1 MADSD
6 RRTHPGTHPTGAP
19 PAPTGSG
26 RPTRRALLSAA
37 TAGGAALGA
46 SWLLSGCSSGTGGP
60 TGGTA
65 NGALPAAAPAGRP
78 GRGGTLRI
86 ARPPASEAETLDP
99 ASALSAYEYLGA
111 LYNRLVRIGPDGLLA
126 PDLAESWEP
135 DDRARTWTFRLR
147 RGVAFHD
154 GRPFTSA
161 DAAYT
166 LRHILDAATASPQA
180 AVLEPLIDPKTL
192 RTPDAHTLVVP
203 LKTPNAEFPTLLT
216 HYNCYVVPDGSAR
229 SIGRTGIGTGPFR
242 LVSFT
247 AAGPGRVTAYQDHW
261 AGRPVLDAVDFY
273 SVADM
278 QARSNALLAGQVD
291 LLSQT
296 NLDFAT
302 ARVVAASD
310 RATIARVKDAQW
322 YVLPM
327 LTTERPFT
335 DVRVRQAMKLAYDPE
350 HILKVALQGAGTLG
364 WDNPVPPG
372 DPYHRADHP
381 VHDPERARHLLKRA
395 GQEGLA
401 VDLYTS
407 SYDPIFTPMA
417 LAYQESARRAGIR
430 VRVRT
435 AAADSYYTQIWMKK
449 PLMATY
455 WYTGR
460 PVDQL
465 LNQVFRGGSGYNETA
480 WSDKTFD
487 ALLDRARSE
496 TDDRRRR
503 ELYGE
508 AQTLVIEKGGAM
520 TPMFADRLVG
530 ISRKV
535 RGYAEHGFE
544 FDYLGIGL
552 KGA

>member
-1 MADSD
+1 MSETSLRTDPGAAGMP
-6 RRTHPGTHPTGAP
+6 RRSVLAAAAAGGGALAGSALLTGCSGAASASPTEAV
-19 PAPTGSG
+19 
-26 RPTRRALLSAA
+26 PTR
-37 TAGGAALGA
+37 G
-46 SWLLSGCSSGTGGP
+46 
-60 TGGTA
+60 
-65 NGALPAAAPAGRP
+65 PAGRP
-78 GRGGTLRI
+78 DRGGTLRI
-86 ARPPASEAETLDP
+86 ARPPASDAETLDP

-111 LYNRLVRIGPDGLLA
+111 LYNRLVRVDKEGKVA

-135 DDRARTWTFRLR
+135 DAKASTWTFRLR
-147 RGVAFHD
+147 RGVTFHD
-154 GRPFTSA
+154 GSAFTSA

-166 LRHILDAATASPQA
+166 LRHILDTATASPQGP
-180 AVLEPLIDPKTL
+180 VLAPLVDPKRL
-192 RTPDAHTLVVP
+192 RTPDPHTLVIP
-203 LKTPNAEFPTLLT
+203 LKSPHAEFPSLLT
-216 HYNCYVVPDGSAR
+216 HYNCYVIPDGSAR
-229 SIGRTGIGTGPFR
+229 SIGRTGIGTGPFK

-247 AAGPGRVTAYQDHW
+247 AAGPGRIQAYADHW
-261 AGRPVLDAVDFY
+261 AGRPVLDTIDFF

-302 ARVVAASD
+302 ARVIAASS
-310 RATIARVKDAQW
+310 RATIARSKNAQW

-327 LTTERPFT
+327 LTTEKPFT

-350 HILKVALQGAGTLG
+350 HIRKVALQGAGTLG
-364 WDNPVPPG
+364 WDNPVPPN
-372 DPYHRADHP
+372 DPNHIAAHP
-381 VHDPERARHLLKRA
+381 AHDPERARHLLKRA
-395 GQEGLA
+395 GHERLA

-417 LAYQESARRAGIR
+417 LAYQESAARAGIR
-430 VRVRT
+430 VRIRT

-465 LNQVFRGGSGYNETA
+465 LNQVFRSGSSYNETA
-480 WSDKTFD
+480 WSDREFD
-487 ALLDRARSE
+487 ALLDRARRE
-496 TDDRRRR
+496 TDGRRRR
-503 ELYGE
+503 ELYGQ
-508 AQTLVIEKGGAM
+508 AQTLVIERGGAI
-520 TPMFADRLVG
+520 TPMFADRLTG

>member
-1 MADSD
+1 MPDIH
-6 RRTHPGTHPTGAP
+6 HPG
-19 PAPTGSG
+19 
-26 RPTRRALLSAA
+26 RRSVLAA
-37 TAGGAALGA
+37 GAAVGA
-46 SWLLSGCSSGTGGP
+46 SWLLSGCTG
-60 TGGTA
+60 A
-65 NGALPAAAPAGRP
+65 SAAPVLPTTALRGDP
-78 GRGGTLRI
+78 DRGGVLRV

-99 ASALSAYEYLGA
+99 ASSLSAYEYLGA
-111 LYNRLVRIGPDGLLA
+111 LYNRLVRVGPDGELA

-135 DDRARTWTFRLR
+135 DARARTWTFRLR
-147 RGVAFHD
+147 AGVTFHD

-166 LRHILDAATASPQA
+166 LRHILDKATGSPQA
-180 AVLEPLIDPKTL
+180 GVLAPLLDPAAL

-203 LKTPNAEFPTLLT
+203 LKSPNAEFPSLLT

-229 SIGRTGIGTGPFR
+229 SIGRTGIGTGPFK
-242 LVSFT
+242 LESF
-247 AAGPGRVTAYQDHW
+247 APAGPGRVTAHADHF
-261 AGRPVLDAVDFY
+261 AGRPVLDAIDFY

-278 QARSNALLAGQVD
+278 SARSNALLAGQVH

-310 RATIARVKDAQW
+310 RATVARVKDAQW

-327 LTTERPFT
+327 LTTEKPFT

-350 HILKVALQGAGTLG
+350 HVVKVALQGAGTAG
-364 WDNPVPPG
+364 WDNPVPPS
-372 DPYHRADHP
+372 DPAHLAGHP
-381 VHDPERARHLLKRA
+381 EHDPEKARYLLRRA
-395 GQEGLA
+395 GHEGLA

-407 SYDPIFTPMA
+407 SYDPLFTPMA
-417 LAYQESARRAGIR
+417 LAYQDSARRAGIR

-455 WYTGR
+455 WFTGR

-465 LNQVFRGGSGYNETA
+465 FTQIFRGGSSYNETA
-480 WSDKTFD
+480 WRDQDFD
-487 ALLDRARSE
+487 AVLDRARAE
-496 TDDRRRR
+496 TDDRRRA

-508 AQTLVIEKGGAM
+508 AQTLVIERGGAM

-530 ISRKV
+530 ISRRV

>member
-1 MADSD
+1 MSD
-6 RRTHPGTHPTGAP
+6 IHHPG
-19 PAPTGSG
+19 
-26 RPTRRALLSAA
+26 RRSVLAA
-37 TAGGAALGA
+37 GAAGAASLGA
-46 SWLLSGCSSGTGGP
+46 SWLLTGCTGAASAP
-60 TGGTA
+60 VLPVA
-65 NGALPAAAPAGRP
+65 AQQGAPD
-78 GRGGTLRI
+78 RGGTLRI
-86 ARPPASEAETLDP
+86 ARPPASDAETLDP

-111 LYNRLVRIGPDGLLA
+111 LYNRLVRVDKDGTLV

-135 DDRARTWTFRLR
+135 DGKARTWTFRLR
-147 RGVAFHD
+147 KGVTFHD
-154 GRPFTSA
+154 GRDFTAA
-161 DAAYT
+161 DAVYT
-166 LRHILDAATASPQA
+166 LRHILDKKTASPQA
-180 AVLEPLIDPKTL
+180 AVLAPLIDPDRL
-192 RTPDAHTLVVP
+192 RTPDDHTLVVP
-203 LKTPNAEFPTLLT
+203 LRTPHAEFPTLLT

-229 SIGRTGIGTGPFR
+229 SIGRTGIGTGPFK
-242 LVSFT
+242 LESF
-247 AAGPGRVTAYQDHW
+247 APAGPGRVTAFADHW
-261 AGRPVLDAVDFY
+261 QGRPVLDAITFY
-273 SVADM
+273 TVADM
-278 QARSNALLAGQVD
+278 SARSNALLAGQVD

-302 ARVVAASD
+302 ARVIAASD
-310 RATIARVKDAQW
+310 RATIARVENGQW

-327 LTTERPFT
+327 LTTEKPFT

-350 HILKVALQGAGTLG
+350 HVVKVALQGAGTAG
-364 WDNPVPPG
+364 WDNPVPPS
-372 DPYHRADHP
+372 DPAHISAHP
-381 VHDPERARHLLKRA
+381 EHDPEKARYLLKKA
-395 GQEGLA
+395 GYEGLA

-407 SYDPIFTPMA
+407 SYDPVFTPMA
-417 LAYQESARRAGIR
+417 LAYQDSARRAGIR
-430 VRVRT
+430 VRVKT

-465 LNQVFRGGSGYNETA
+465 FTQVFRSGSSYNETA
-480 WSDKTFD
+480 WSDKDFD
-487 ALLDRARSE
+487 ALLDRARRE
-496 TDDRRRR
+496 TDDTRRR

-508 AQTLVIEKGGAM
+508 AQTFVIDKGGAI

>member
-1 MADSD
+1 MSD
-6 RRTHPGTHPTGAP
+6 IHHPGRRSVLAAGA
-19 PAPTGSG
+19 A
-26 RPTRRALLSAA
+26 SA
-37 TAGGAALGA
+37 AALGA
-46 SWLLSGCSSGTGGP
+46 SWLLTGCTG
-60 TGGTA
+60 A
-65 NGALPAAAPAGRP
+65 AAAPALPAGAQQGEP
-78 GRGGTLRI
+78 DRGGTLRI
-86 ARPPASEAETLDP
+86 ARPPASDAETLDP

-111 LYNRLVRIGPDGLLA
+111 LYNRLVRVDTNGDLA

-135 DDRARTWTFRLR
+135 DAKARTWTFRLR
-147 RGVAFHD
+147 QGVTFHD
-154 GRPFTSA
+154 GRKLTSA

-166 LRHILDAATASPQA
+166 LRHILDEATASPQA
-180 AVLEPLIDPKTL
+180 AVLAPLIDPDTL
-192 RTPDAHTLVVP
+192 RTPDEHTLVVP
-203 LKTPNAEFPTLLT
+203 LKTPNAEFPSLLT
-216 HYNCYVVPDGSAR
+216 HYNCYVVPDESAR
-229 SIGRTGIGTGPFR
+229 SIGRTGIGTGPFK
-242 LVSFT
+242 LESF
-247 AAGPGRVTAYQDHW
+247 APAGAGRVTAYEDHW
-261 AGRPVLDAVDFY
+261 QGRPVLDVIAFY

-278 QARSNALLAGQVD
+278 SARSNALLAGQVD

-310 RATIARVKDAQW
+310 RATIARVKNAQW

-327 LTTERPFT
+327 LTTEKPFT

-350 HILKVALQGAGTLG
+350 HVVKVALQGAGTAG
-364 WDNPVPPG
+364 WDNPVPPS
-372 DPYHRADHP
+372 DPSYISAHP
-381 VHDPERARHLLKRA
+381 KHDPEQARHLLKQA
-395 GQEGLA
+395 GHEDLA
-401 VDLYTS
+401 IDLYTS

-417 LAYQESARRAGIR
+417 LAYQDSAKRAGIR
-430 VRVRT
+430 IKVKT

-449 PLMATY
+449 PLLATY

-465 LNQVFRGGSGYNETA
+465 FTQVFRGGSSYNETA
-480 WSDKTFD
+480 WSDKAFD

-496 TDDRRRR
+496 MDAERRR

-508 AQTLVIEKGGAM
+508 AQTFVIEKGGAM

>member
-1 MADSD
+1 MSDTD
-6 RRTHPGTHPTGAP
+6 RRTDPGPAGP
-19 PAPTGSG
+19 P
-26 RPTRRALLSAA
+26 RRALLTAA
-37 TAGGAALGA
+37 AAGGAALGA
-46 SWLLSGCSSGTGGP
+46 SWLLTGCSGGAGSG
-60 TGGTA
+60 
-65 NGALPAAAPAGRP
+65 AAAGVLPGAAPSGRP
-78 GRGGTLRI
+78 DRGGTLRI

-111 LYNRLVRIGPDGLLA
+111 LYNRLVRVGPDGLLA

-135 DDRARTWTFRLR
+135 DDQARTWTFRLR
-147 RGVAFHD
+147 RGLTFHD
-154 GRPFTSA
+154 GRAFTSA

-180 AVLEPLIDPKTL
+180 AVLAPLVDPKAL

-203 LKTPNAEFPTLLT
+203 LKTPNAEFPSLLT
-216 HYNCYVVPDGSAR
+216 HYNCYVIPDGSAR

-242 LVSFT
+242 LTSFT
-247 AAGPGRVTAYQDHW
+247 AAGPGRVTAYEEHW
-261 AGRPVLDAVDFY
+261 AGRPVLDAIDFY

-278 QARSNALLAGQVD
+278 QARSGALLAGQVD

-322 YVLPM
+322 YVMPM
-327 LTTERPFT
+327 LTTEKPFT

-350 HILKVALQGAGTLG
+350 HVLKVALQGAGTLG
-364 WDNPVPPG
+364 WDNPVPPS
-372 DPYHRADHP
+372 DPNHLAAHP
-381 VHDPERARHLLKRA
+381 VHDPEKARYLLKRA
-395 GQEGLA
+395 GQERLA

-430 VRVRT
+430 IRVKT
-435 AAADSYYTQIWMKK
+435 ASADSYYTQVWMKK

-455 WYTGR
+455 WFTGR

-465 LNQVFRGGSGYNETA
+465 LNQVFRGGSSYNETA
-480 WSDKTFD
+480 WSDKAFD
-487 ALLDRARSE
+487 ALLDRARRE
-496 TDDRRRR
+496 TDDTRRR
-503 ELYGE
+503 ELYGQ
-508 AQTLVIEKGGAM
+508 AQTFVIEKGGAM

>member
-1 MADSD
+1 MPDTHHAG
-6 RRTHPGTHPTGAP
+6 RR
-19 PAPTGSG
+19 SF
-26 RPTRRALLSAA
+26 LAA
-37 TAGGAALGA
+37 GAACLGA
-46 SWLLSGCSSGTGGP
+46 SWLLSGCSGAAPGTV
-60 TGGTA
+60 
-65 NGALPAAAPAGRP
+65 LPAAAPKGTP
-78 GRGGTLRI
+78 DRGGTLRI
-86 ARPPASEAETLDP
+86 ARPPASDAETLDP
-99 ASALSAYEYLGA
+99 ASSLSAYEYLGA
-111 LYNRLVRIGPDGLLA
+111 LYNRLVRVGADGQLA
-126 PDLAESWEP
+126 PDLAESWES
-135 DDRARTWTFRLR
+135 DAKARTWTFRLR
-147 RGVAFHD
+147 KGVTFHD
-154 GRPFTSA
+154 GRAFTSA

-166 LRHILDAATASPQA
+166 LRHIIDKATASPQA
-180 AVLEPLIDPKTL
+180 AVLAPLIDPKTL

-203 LKTPNAEFPTLLT
+203 LKSPNAEFPSLLT
-216 HYNCYVVPDGSAR
+216 HYNCYVVPDGSAK
-229 SIGRTGIGTGPFR
+229 SIGRTGIGTGPFK
-242 LVSFT
+242 LESF
-247 AAGPGRVTAYQDHW
+247 APAGPGRVIAHSGHW
-261 AGRPVLDAVDFY
+261 AGRPVLDAISFY

-278 QARSNALLAGQVD
+278 SARANALLAGQVD

-310 RATIARVKDAQW
+310 RATVARVKNAQW

-327 LTTERPFT
+327 LTTDKPFT

-350 HILKVALQGAGTLG
+350 HVVKVALQGAGSAG
-364 WDNPVPPG
+364 WDNPVPPD
-372 DPYHRADHP
+372 DPLHISAHP
-381 VHDPERARHLLKRA
+381 THDPEKAKHLLKQA

-407 SYDPIFTPMA
+407 AYDPLLTPMA
-417 LAYQESARRAGIR
+417 LAYQESAKRAGIR
-430 VRVRT
+430 IRVKT

-465 LNQVFRGGSGYNETA
+465 FTQIFRSGSSYNETA
-480 WSDKTFD
+480 WSDKEFD
-487 ALLDRARSE
+487 AVLDRARAE
-496 TDDRRRR
+496 TDDTKRR